1 MYVCM
6 CVHGWVGVCVCV
18 YVCVWVGGCI
28 DRMYWQGV
36 CVCVCVCVCV
46 PVAEAMAV
54 MLLPKVSVANVL
66 GKFSHVVAWG
76 GRGGRG
82 G

>member
-1 MYVCM
+1 M
-6 CVHGWVGVCVCV
+6 CV